1 MELTIITGMS
11 GAGKSAAMGVYE
23 DAGWFCID
31 NLPPRLLPGLADLFA
46 LEGAPV
52 SRVAVACDLRGGV
65 WFDELSRQLGAIELA
80 EGVTARMLFLEASD
94 DTLLNRFRETRRR
107 HPLATGGSVLAAIDR
122 ERQLLAD
129 IRGRA
134 DAVIDTTG
142 LNIWDMRRLVDE
154 QIVDAGKRPG
164 LSVDF
169 VSFGFKH
176 GALREA
182 ELLFDVRFLP
192 NPFYV
197 SELAGLTGLD
207 SRVAEYVLGSPGM
220 VEFRDR
226 LESLLDLMIP
236 AYAREGRS
244 HLVIG
249 IGCTGGRHRS
259 VAIAELLAGRYR
271 LQGFAASTTHRDVT
285 RPG

>member
-1 MELTIITGMS
+1 MELTVITGMS

-46 LEGAPV
+46 LDGAPV
-52 SRVAVACDLRGGV
+52 SRIAVACDLRGGV
-65 WFDELSRQLGAIELA
+65 WFDELTRHLGTIEQT
-80 EGVTARMLFLEASD
+80 EGLTARVLFLDASD

-107 HPLATGGSVLAAIDR
+107 HPLATGGSVLDAIDR
-122 ERQLLAD
+122 ERKLLAD

-134 DAVIDTTG
+134 DAVIDTSG

-154 QIVDAGKRPG
+154 QIVDPTTRAG
-164 LSVDF
+164 LSVEF
-169 VSFGFKH
+169 MSFGFKH

-197 SELAGLTGLD
+197 AELAGLTGLD
-207 SRVAEYVLGSPGM
+207 SRVADYVLGSPGM
-220 VEFRDR
+220 AEFRDR

-236 AYAREGRS
+236 AYAREGRR

-259 VAIAELLAGRYR
+259 VAIAELLTERYR
-271 LQGFAASTTHRDVT
+271 QQGVDASASHRDVG
-285 RPG
+285 RPV